1 MQSDGK
7 LVAKIFPLRSL
18 LTNKGHSRSSN
29 AHAAHSE
36 AFAHL
41 YMLSQARG
49 IPLDDVRRELLGSR
63 AETAEGAIHTAA
75 EAPAAIPARGGAE
88 AGGDGGAQRCSYMPP
103 LMGVD
108 VSPDAAACPEAK
120 DLLKQLLHSE
130 ECLPGEVCSGHG
142 VRPASVISSA
152 SLHVRGRGGSLQ

>member
-1 MQSDGK
+1 M
-7 LVAKIFPLRSL
+7 AKIFPLRSL

-49 IPLDDVRRELLGSR
+49 IPLDDVRRELLGSPV
-63 AETAEGAIHTAA
+63 ETAEGAIHAA
-75 EAPAAIPARGGAE
+75 AGGPAANAARGGAE
-88 AGGDGGAQRCSYMPP
+88 ADGDGGAQRRSYMPP

-108 VSPDAAACPEAK
+108 VSPDAAACSEAK

-130 ECLPGEVCSGHG
+130 ECRPGEVCSGDG
-142 VRPASVISSA
+142 GRPISVNSDA
-152 SLHVRGRGGSLQ
+152 SLHVRGTGGSLR